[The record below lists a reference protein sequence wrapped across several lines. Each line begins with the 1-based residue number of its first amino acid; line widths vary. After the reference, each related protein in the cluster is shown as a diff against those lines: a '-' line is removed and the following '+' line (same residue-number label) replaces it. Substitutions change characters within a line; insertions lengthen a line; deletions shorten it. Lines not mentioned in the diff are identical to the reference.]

1 MINPGNEKKE
11 KYAIIIGA
19 GPAGLT
25 AAYELLAKTD
35 IKPIILERDSQV
47 GGISKTIN
55 YKGWRFDV
63 GPHRFFT
70 KSPVVSALWER
81 ILPKAKGEF
90 LDVKRLTRIHYQD
103 NFFDYPIKLSLKNLK
118 KLGLKKIGRIISG
131 YISVRLKPIKP
142 EISLEDFF
150 INRFGREL
158 YLTFFKSYT
167 EKIWG
172 EDCAQIP
179 KSWGAQRIKNLSI
192 KKIIT
197 EYFKKTLGFNY
208 HSRETSLIDSFSYP
222 KFGAGQMYEKMAAII
237 TERGGQ
243 IILNSD
249 VLALKVE
256 GNKLISV
263 NTWNP
268 LTQEINNY
276 SGNYYFST
284 QALQELIAKT
294 ETAPLEIKELA
305 AGLVYRNLILVALIY
320 DKLNISSRPN
330 KRNSSTLITDNWI
343 YIHDEGVKIGRLDIF
358 NNFSAS
364 LLKEEDKILLGAEYF
379 CSAEDAL
386 WQASDETLINLAK
399 DELERI
405 GIAQKTDFCDGTVHR
420 QSQAYPAYFGTYNRF
435 AELKNY
441 LDSISNLYLIGRN
454 GQHRYNNMDHSI
466 LSALTAVD
474 NIVRGQKDKSNI
486 WAVNTEDDYHE

>member
-1 MINPGNEKKE
+1 MISLGSEKKE
-11 KYAIIIGA
+11 RFAIIIGA

-81 ILPKAKGEF
+81 ILPKATGEF
-90 LDVKRLTRIHYQD
+90 LNVKRLTRIHYQD
-103 NFFDYPIKLSLKNLK
+103 NFFDYPVKLSVRNLK

-131 YISVRLKPIKP
+131 YASARLKPINP

-172 EDCAQIP
+172 EDCTHIP
-179 KSWGAQRIKNLSI
+179 KSWGEQRIKNISI
-192 KKIIT
+192 KIIIA
-197 EYFKKTLGFNY
+197 EYIKKTFCFNY
-208 HSRETSLIDSFSYP
+208 HSRETSLIDNFSYP
-222 KFGAGQMYEKMAAII
+222 RLGAGQMYESLAKII
-237 TERGGQ
+237 TERGGK

-249 VLALKVE
+249 VLSLKVE
-256 GNKLISV
+256 ENKIISV
-263 NTWNP
+263 NAWNP
-268 LTQEINNY
+268 LTQEISNY
-276 SGNYYFST
+276 SGDYYFST

-294 ETAPLEIKELA
+294 EAAPVEIKEIA
-305 AGLVYRNLILVALIY
+305 AGLVYRNLILVTLIY
-320 DKLNISSRPN
+320 NKLIISKHPA
-330 KRNSSTLITDNWI
+330 KKNSSDLVADNWI

-358 NNFSAS
+358 NNFSSA
-364 LLKEEDKILLGAEYF
+364 LLKEEDKILVGAEFF
-379 CSAEDAL
+379 CDANDEL
-386 WQASDETLINLAK
+386 WHANDETLLNLAK
-399 DELERI
+399 AELEKI
-405 GIAQKTDFCDGTVHR
+405 GIARKEDFCDGTVYR
-420 QSQAYPAYFGTYNRF
+420 QAQAYPAYFGTYDRF
-435 AELKNY
+435 SELRDY

-474 NIVRGQKDKSNI
+474 NIARGQKDKSNI

>member
-1 MINPGNEKKE
+1 MISSGNDKKE

-19 GPAGLT
+19 GPAGLS

-35 IKPIILERDSQV
+35 IKPIIIERDSQV

-103 NFFDYPIKLSLKNLK
+103 NFFDYPIKLSVKNLK
-118 KLGLKKIGRIISG
+118 KLGLKKIERIISG

-197 EYFKKTLGFNY
+197 EYFKKSFRFNY
-208 HSRETSLIDSFSYP
+208 HSRETSLIDNFSYP
-222 KFGAGQMYEKMAAII
+222 KLGAGEMYERMADII

-256 GNKLISV
+256 GGKLISV
-263 NTWNP
+263 NAWNP
-268 LTQEINNY
+268 LTQEISNY
-276 SGNYYFST
+276 SGDYYFST
-284 QALQELIAKT
+284 QALQDLIAKT
-294 ETAPLEIKELA
+294 EAAPMEIKKIA
-305 AGLVYRNLILVALIY
+305 SGLVYRNLILVALIY
-320 DKLNISSRPN
+320 NKLNISSGPN
-330 KRNSSTLITDNWI
+330 KKNSSPLISDNWI

-358 NNFSAS
+358 NNFSPA
-364 LLKEEDKILLGAEYF
+364 LLKEGDKILLGAEFF
-379 CSAEDAL
+379 CNADDELWSAN
-386 WQASDETLINLAK
+386 DESLINLARV
-399 DELERI
+399 ELEKI
-405 GIAQKTDFCDGTVHR
+405 GIASSTDFYDGTVYR
-420 QSQAYPAYFGTYNRF
+420 QAQAYPAYFGTYNRF
-435 AELKNY
+435 PELRNY

-474 NIVRGQKDKSNI
+474 NIARGQIDKSNI